1 MIDETDLND
10 EKKWFYEQRAKMVI
24 TSMKRK
30 NIEAQYAYTRNE
42 ALSKI
47 LELIPEKAVIGRGD
61 SITIEETGVIQELE
75 KRKHR
80 IIDPM
85 ERTADGHFAY
95 PDIKQRIK
103 LAREVFSADVYLVGA
118 NAITLDGK
126 IVNMDA
132 WGNRVSAMIFGPEK
146 VIIVAGVNKI
156 VEDVEAALN
165 RIHYIAAPMNAKRH
179 YLKHHREE
187 FATLPCVLTGK
198 CVDCNHEWRLCHHT
212 VIIDGT
218 MVREKGRINVILVGE
233 QLGI

>member
-1 MIDETDLND
+1 MTDETNLSD
-10 EKKWFYEQRAKMVI
+10 EKQWFFEQRAKMVI
-24 TSMKRK
+24 NNLKRK
-30 NIEAQYAYTRNE
+30 NINAQYAFTKNE
-42 ALSKI
+42 ALLKI
-47 LELIPEKAVIGRGD
+47 LELIPANAVIGRGD
-61 SITIEETGVIQELE
+61 SITIEEIGVIQELE

-85 ERTADGHFAY
+85 ERTPDGYFAF
-95 PDIKQRIK
+95 PELKQRIA
-103 LAREVFSADVYLVGA
+103 LAREVFSSDVYLVGA

-132 WGNRVSAMIFGPEK
+132 WGTRVSAMIFGPEK
-146 VIIVAGVNKI
+146 VIIAAGVNKI
-156 VEDVEAALN
+156 VQDLDAALD
-165 RIHYIAAPMNAKRH
+165 RIHQIAAPMNAKRH

-198 CVDCNHEWRLCHHT
+198 CMDCNHEWRLCHHT

-218 MVREKGRINVILVGE
+218 MIREKGRINVVLVGE